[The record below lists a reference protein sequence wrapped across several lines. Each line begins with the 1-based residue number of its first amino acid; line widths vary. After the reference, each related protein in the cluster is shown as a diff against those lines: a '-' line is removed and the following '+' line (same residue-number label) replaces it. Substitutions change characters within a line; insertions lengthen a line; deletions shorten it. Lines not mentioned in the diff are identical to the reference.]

1 MTGANIR
8 LDWIA
13 QSVQEV
19 FDLAGLFPD
28 RVKGTWIAIHL
39 SSAGRSKRVMV
50 RQVIT
55 RCPADLG
62 HLEQSTRGH

>member
-13 QSVQEV
+13 QSVKEV
-19 FDLAGLFPD
+19 FDLAGLLPD
-28 RVKGTWIAIHL
+28 RVKGTWIAIHI
-39 SSAGRSKRVMV
+39 SSAGRAKRVMI

-55 RCPADLG
+55 CCSADLG
-62 HLEQSTRGH
+62 HLEQST